1 MFSEQS
7 DFSRV
12 HEKHSCEQV
21 TVEQEVM
28 AVVASPSWH
37 LELVLFHTG
46 IYGVFTACVSVE
58 GTAAGYLVW
67 S

>member
-1 MFSEQS
+1 M
-7 DFSRV
+7 
-12 HEKHSCEQV
+12 